1 MPLSEWTRLYSETM
15 QSPMDHDLYAR
26 RDFFDLAV
34 LSGESS
40 ILDSL
45 EKHIQHEMQD
55 HSTTIALLANDTL
68 INLPPLTFFAASCS
82 RWMAS
87 SAIVSTSAP
96 P

>member
-68 INLPPLTFFAASCS
+68 IHLPPLTFFAASCS